1 MAPDT
6 DAESDR
12 ACRAVAASA
21 LAMCCAGDAEGGLAR
36 YREVLSASTAAHAV
50 PIGLHARILEAHG
63 VASLADT
70 LRQIGVSVGADLSL
84 ARLMAAPPQRAVDE
98 YRELFARGMVN
109 ARMVANFLRGL
120 DELGQ
125 TEELTARLDADGL
138 IRVVSLPD
146 SVRWSG
152 IAELL
157 ANGTDGVVWQEAV
170 QSVRK
175 MHFVGGLH
183 AHPHPLIRSL
193 MADLGREIETY
204 LQAWRRSER
213 WTAPWIP
220 RRPALNAWATLS
232 RGEGYTTPH
241 LHPWGWVTGVCFV
254 AAPAHGRT
262 DVDAPGALRIGP
274 PPGARH
280 PAAWPDRTIAAQPG
294 VLVLMPSY
302 FTHWTNPI
310 GAPGL
315 RIALAVD
322 VSEASA
328 V

>member
-1 MAPDT
+1 MPPEAET
-6 DAESDR
+6 ESDQ
-12 ACRAVAASA
+12 ACQAAAAAA
-21 LAMCCAGDAEGGLAR
+21 LAMCCAGDVEGGLAR
-36 YREVLSASTAAHAV
+36 YQAVLGASAASHAV

-63 VASLADT
+63 LVPLANT
-70 LRQIGVSVGADLSL
+70 LRQIGASVGADLSL
-84 ARLMAAPPQRAVDE
+84 ARLMDAPAQRAVDE
-98 YRELFARGMVN
+98 YRELFACGHVN
-109 ARMVANFLRGL
+109 AQMVANFLRRL

-125 TEELTARLDADGL
+125 IEELTARLDADGL

-146 SVRWSG
+146 DGRWSAIG
-152 IAELL
+152 ELL
-157 ANGTDGVVWQEAV
+157 ASGTDGVVWQEAV

-183 AHPHPLIRSL
+183 AHPHSLIRDL
-193 MADLGREIETY
+193 MAALGREIETY
-204 LQAWRRSER
+204 LAAWRRSER

-241 LHPWGWVTGVCFV
+241 LHPRGWVTGVCFI

-262 DVDAPGALRIGP
+262 DADAPGALRIGAP
-274 PPGARH
+274 AGARH
-280 PAAWPDRTIAAQPG
+280 AAAWPDRTIAAEPG

-302 FTHWTNPI
+302 FTHWTNPV

-315 RIALAVD
+315 RIAVAVD
-322 VSEASA
+322 VSEAVA
-328 V
+328 A